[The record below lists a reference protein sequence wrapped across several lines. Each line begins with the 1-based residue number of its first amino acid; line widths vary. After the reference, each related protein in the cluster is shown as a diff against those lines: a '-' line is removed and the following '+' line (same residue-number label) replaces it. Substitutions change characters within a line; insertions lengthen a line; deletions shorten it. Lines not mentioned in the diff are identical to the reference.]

1 MRTHPPGPHKL
12 KPRARSM
19 TPALK
24 ILRVKMG
31 LTIQDVSDRMGIAVS
46 NVWRIE
52 EGKNLDAAAILAYV
66 RAISL

>member
-1 MRTHPPGPHKL
+1 
-12 KPRARSM
+12 M

-52 EGKNLDAAAILAYV
+52 EGKNIDAAAILAYV